1 MHPYTRRRVNK
12 NTDNHTLKDFAMS
25 ASHEK
30 RYQILVETDSASNCM
45 LDEDGL
51 AKQIVEQ
58 VIPAIKDNGL

>member
-1 MHPYTRRRVNK
+1 
-12 NTDNHTLKDFAMS
+12 MS